1 MLECQP
7 LTDRA
12 VISVVTSPVPGW
24 TWRMHLGTPACTLP
38 SLLGQRGDWFLPR
51 VRKIRLTQGELLH
64 SIVSVSSLE
73 VIKGGWVGGWMTRF
87 RKETAAMGGHLATVS
102 WALACEI
109 L

>member
-1 MLECQP
+1 M
-7 LTDRA
+7 
-12 VISVVTSPVPGW
+12 VISSVPGW
-24 TWRMHLGTPACTLP
+24 TWWMHLGTPACTPP

-64 SIVSVSSLE
+64 NIVSVSSLE

-87 RKETAAMGGHLATVS
+87 RKETAAMGGHLATAS